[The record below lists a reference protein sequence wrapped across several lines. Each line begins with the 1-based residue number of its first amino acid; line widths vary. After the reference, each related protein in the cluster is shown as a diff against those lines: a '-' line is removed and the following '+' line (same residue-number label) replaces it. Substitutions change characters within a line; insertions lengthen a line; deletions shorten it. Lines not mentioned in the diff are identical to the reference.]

1 MIKTHSKALEEL
13 SHVFPP
19 EKWAVLKEMHE
30 YFVKLGYST
39 IPHEIIQS
47 GLGGIEKIAKLQL
60 EGKIYG
66 FHLQNSWEEE
76 QRGYGEG
83 YQLFLR
89 HGNTLKDYFREYGAI
104 NPDNIL
110 NNLFKQGYREI
121 YTGEIPFEGF
131 LELKAESTNENDGHV
146 IRYEPLKDYQIESF
160 ERDGIKVITLDSL
173 I

>member
-1 MIKTHSKALEEL
+1 MIKTNAKALEEL
-13 SHVFPP
+13 SFAFPP
-19 EKWAVLKEMHE
+19 EKWAILKKMHE
-30 YFVKLGYST
+30 YFIEQKHST

-47 GLGGIEKIAKLQL
+47 GLEGIEKIAKLQL

-66 FHLQNSWEEE
+66 FHLQDTWEEE

-104 NPDNIL
+104 NSDNIL
-110 NNLFKQGYREI
+110 NNLFKQGYRKI

-131 LELKAESTNENDGHV
+131 LELKTESTDDNDGHV
-146 IRYEPLKDYQIESF
+146 IRYEPLKDYQVEVF
-160 ERDGIKVITLDSL
+160 EKNGIQVITLDSL